1 MPRLCVLSFVAVVV
15 LFSKPSTG
23 FFQAITGRL
32 VTNRCCLSVV
42 AGVCKW
48 PLNQCPVE
56 QSRRR
61 SDAAGQLNC
70 VSCVTTCEICASWAC
85 SRSAMFS
92 PSVSSSACCTIPESK
107 LTRIVLK
114 LLLFVEVCAV
124 ALHLRFRLQLRFK
137 VPDSAEEIRGFVI
150 RTRRSSSGGILQP
163 LVVVLWQPCY
173 DKSNIVVFD
182 VALHPCFL

>member
-1 MPRLCVLSFVAVVV
+1 VCTFICCSSSSFLKAEHWFLSSNYRPSRDKSLLFIGGGGCLQVAPKPVSSRTEPPPFRCSRTTQLCFVCYHVRNLCQLGLFALSYVFALRFVFCLLYHPRVKVD
-15 LFSKPSTG
+15 T
-23 FFQAITGRL
+23 RL
-32 VTNRCCLSVV
+32 V
-42 AGVCKW
+42 
-48 PLNQCPVE
+48 
-56 QSRRR
+56 
-61 SDAAGQLNC
+61 
-70 VSCVTTCEICASWAC
+70 
-85 SRSAMFS
+85 
-92 PSVSSSACCTIPESK
+92 
-107 LTRIVLK
+107 RIVLK

-150 RTRRSSSGGILQP
+150 RMRRSSSGGILQP